1 MHNQMFSTRAFLLAA
16 VIVLQGTLLTSCGGA
31 EQASAGEQ
39 VEGLWR
45 YTGLTASD
53 GRDLS
58 LTGIFLFKD
67 GMFLQQSIF
76 NGEPFEEQDAM
87 AHAGPYASSADSVQ
101 LVAEQTIAVSPR
113 DTAALSF
120 LAHTEH
126 DLSVTR
132 SDENLRL
139 VFGSGTVQEFVRIG
153 AGDGEVYELEGGAF
167 SLTDGFFILVH
178 GNESNSVSG
187 FGTFERSGE
196 ELTLHIER
204 WTEAN
209 RSEARNLRDTVM
221 RAAFDG
227 TSLTLADGR
236 VFRVT
241 Q

>member
-1 MHNQMFSTRAFLLAA
+1 
-16 VIVLQGTLLTSCGGA
+16 
-31 EQASAGEQ
+31 
-39 VEGLWR
+39 
-45 YTGLTASD
+45 
-53 GRDLS
+53 
-58 LTGIFLFKD
+58 
-67 GMFLQQSIF
+67 
-76 NGEPFEEQDAM
+76 M
-87 AHAGPYASSADSVQ
+87 AHAGPYLTSAGSVQ

-113 DTAALSF
+113 DPVPLSF
-120 LAHTEH
+120 LANTRH

-132 SDENLRL
+132 SDDSLVL

-153 AGDGEVYELEGGAF
+153 EGDGEVYELEDGAF

-187 FGTFERSGE
+187 FGTFEQSGE

-209 RSEARNLRDTVM
+209 RSEVQNLRDTVV
-221 RAAFDG
+221 RATFDG
-227 TSLTLADGR
+227 TSLTLSDGR